1 MRNSFKFIFAA
12 NAVCIFISS
21 LVLAQTADQIA
32 DFTKAAKFD
41 DASEVKSLIS
51 AGVSPNTLD
60 PNGNPMMIIAIRDK
74 SFKVVDLLLADKATN
89 VNLSNKSGETPLMM
103 ASIEG
108 ELPLVE
114 TLVLTK
120 KADVNKTGW
129 APLHYACT
137 TGKLDVAKFLIAN
150 GAMVNALS
158 PSDTTPL
165 MMAVSSGNELLIK
178 YLLDNGADLRMRN
191 HEGYSA
197 IDVAEL
203 FSKSDIRDGL
213 LARWQKL
220 YKQPYPGGPKK
231 FGS

>member
-1 MRNSFKFIFAA
+1 MRNSFKFNFSLNVALL
-12 NAVCIFISS
+12 CFSS
-21 LVLAQTADQIA
+21 LIFAQTADQVA

-41 DASEVKSLIS
+41 DVSEVQSLIK

-60 PNGNPMMIIAIRDK
+60 PKGNPMLIVAIRDK
-74 SFKVVDLLLADKATN
+74 SLKVVDLLLADPATDI
-89 VNLSNKSGETPLMM
+89 NLSNKSGENPLMM

-114 TLVLTK
+114 TLVLKK
-120 KADVNKTGW
+120 KADVNKSGW

-137 TGKLDVAKFLIAN
+137 TGRLNVAEFLVAN
-150 GAMVNALS
+150 GAKVNALS

-165 MMAVSSGNELLIK
+165 MMAVNSGNEMLIK
-178 YLLDNGADLRMRN
+178 FLLDNGADLRMRN

-197 IDVAEL
+197 IDVATL
-203 FSKSDIRDGL
+203 FGKEDIRVGL
-213 LARWQKL
+213 VSRWEKL

-231 FGS
+231 IPS

>member
-1 MRNSFKFIFAA
+1 MSNLFKLHCALFGSFLFF
-12 NAVCIFISS
+12 SS
-21 LVLAQTADQIA
+21 PVFAQTADQIA

-41 DASEVKSLIS
+41 DVSGVQSLLK
-51 AGVSPNTLD
+51 AGVSPNIVD
-60 PNGNPMMIIAIRDK
+60 PKGNPMLIVAIRDK
-74 SFKVVDLLLADKATN
+74 SLKVADFLITDKATD
-89 VNLSNKSGETPLMM
+89 VNLANNSGENALMM

-114 TLVLTK
+114 MLVLK
-120 KADVNKTGW
+120 RKADVNKTGW

-137 TGKLDVAKFLIAN
+137 TGRLSVAEFLLAN
-150 GAMVNALS
+150 GAKVNALS
-158 PSDTTPL
+158 PSETTPL

-178 YLLDNGADLRMRN
+178 FLLDNGADLRMRN

-203 FSKSDIRDGL
+203 FSKTEIREGL
-213 LARWQKL
+213 NSRWEKL

-231 FGS
+231 LPT